1 MSPRLNRFLSLAVL
15 SITGTLGACA
25 AGGASTPAAAPQPL
39 WGSEWRLQDIGGQ
52 AVLPQPAATLAFPQ
66 SGQVAGH
73 GSCNRFF
80 GPVEIE
86 RDRLK
91 FGPLASTKMACMG
104 GAGEQ
109 ESRYL
114 GALQKAQRYEV
125 QGDTL
130 LIHAQGMDQ
139 PLRFVRT
146 APRS

>member
-1 MSPRLNRFLSLAVL
+1 MSPRLQRFLSVITL
-15 SITGTLGACA
+15 SIAGALGACA
-25 AGGASTPAAAPQPL
+25 GTRAPSQSVMPETL

-52 AVLPQPAATLAFPQ
+52 AVLPQPAATLGFPQ

-86 RDRLK
+86 RDRMK
-91 FGPLASTKMACMG
+91 FGPLASTRMACMG
-104 GAGEQ
+104 GIGEQ

-114 GALQKAQRYEV
+114 SALQKAQRYEV
-125 QGDTL
+125 RGDTL
-130 LIHAQGMDQ
+130 LIHAQGLDQ

-146 APRS
+146 TPRS